1 MNTLSWVY
9 GPSRPLIGHFPSAGS
24 RELMQEQ
31 RSAAAGYSWSV
42 YTIPKISWCLPEVVF
57 GHARAVEYFDHR
69 IRERATIDK
78 LCRDLGA
85 HKQYFP
91 A

>member
-24 RELMQEQ
+24 RELTQEQ

-57 GHARAVEYFDHR
+57 GHARAVEYL
-69 IRERATIDK
+69 ITESESEQLLTSYVEI
-78 LCRDLGA
+78 
-85 HKQYFP
+85 
-91 A
+91 